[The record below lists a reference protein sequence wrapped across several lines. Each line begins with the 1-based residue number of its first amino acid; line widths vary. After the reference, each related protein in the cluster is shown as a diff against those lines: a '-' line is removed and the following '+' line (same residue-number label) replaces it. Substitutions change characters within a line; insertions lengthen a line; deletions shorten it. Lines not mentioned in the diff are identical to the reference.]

1 MKKDLGAIILF
12 LKVLS
17 CTKEMVH
24 ISPICFGQKV
34 KKYQFTYQI
43 LSKMLSLYCGN
54 YYELFV
60 TYILRKAAKVKIFE
74 QWYDQSSKGLVEK
87 KNLWTMYKPLDIS
100 LFKIMYLLFF
110 LESWSS
116 GLGFIIWISSSCRI
130 RDNVKCQ
137 NIAIVQQRT
146 HWVETLLVGA
156 QSVFHFSS
164 IFVST
169 RYFHKISLQFSHYWW
184 LFHRFVY
191 C

>member
-60 TYILRKAAKVKIFE
+60 TYILRKAAKVKFFE

-100 LFKIMYLLFF
+100 LFKITYFFSLKVGVAVWVSLSESHHPVEFETMSSVKTLQLYSSARIGLKLF
-110 LESWSS
+110 
-116 GLGFIIWISSSCRI
+116 
-130 RDNVKCQ
+130 
-137 NIAIVQQRT
+137 
-146 HWVETLLVGA
+146 
-156 QSVFHFSS
+156 
-164 IFVST
+164 
-169 RYFHKISLQFSHYWW
+169 
-184 LFHRFVY
+184 
-191 C
+191 